1 MFGPIGTAEMVLIF
15 IVFFLPIILI
25 AISPRAEGMK
35 KFWWILMSVILS
47 WIAYVLFLIL
57 TNKTETK
64 KQIE

>member
-1 MFGPIGTAEMVLIF
+1 MFGPIGTAEMLLIF

-25 AISPRAEGMK
+25 ALSPRTKGTK
-35 KFWWILMSVILS
+35 KFYWILLSIILS

-57 TNKTETK
+57 TDKAENK

>member
-1 MFGPIGTAEMVLIF
+1 MFGPIGTAEMILIF

-25 AISPRAEGMK
+25 AISPRSEGMK
-35 KFWWILMSVILS
+35 KFWWVLMSFILS

-57 TNKTETK
+57 TDKADTK